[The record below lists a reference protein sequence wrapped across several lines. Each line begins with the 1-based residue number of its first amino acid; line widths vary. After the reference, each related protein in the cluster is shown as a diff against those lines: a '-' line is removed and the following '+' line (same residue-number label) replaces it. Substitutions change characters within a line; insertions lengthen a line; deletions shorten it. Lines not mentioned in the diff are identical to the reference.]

1 MPTNLLKEGH
11 QIGWIVSTSKNI
23 FCEWERKK
31 KNHPTALIFG
41 KFKYGILWVQAV
53 YGNEKTGTQSLQPVL
68 NNIIQGFFFVVL
80 FVTKSALGYF

>member
-31 KNHPTALIFG
+31 KITPQHWFLENLSMAYFEFKQFMGMKKQGHNH
-41 KFKYGILWVQAV
+41 Y
-53 YGNEKTGTQSLQPVL
+53 SL
-68 NNIIQGFFFVVL
+68 
-80 FVTKSALGYF
+80 Y